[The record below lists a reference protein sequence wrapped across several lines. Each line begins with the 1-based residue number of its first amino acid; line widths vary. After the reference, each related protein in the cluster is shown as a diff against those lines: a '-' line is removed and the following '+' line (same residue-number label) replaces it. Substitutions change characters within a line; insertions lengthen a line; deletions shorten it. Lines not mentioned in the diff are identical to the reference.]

1 MKKERTLYLNTQ
13 PVYRLVK
20 IEDAN
25 NQDKSSSSVLYKER
39 IHCVGRIRR
48 CEVGNRMS
56 IHFIEDPNANPICLY
71 LNSSEVLKKEESGDS
86 LVVTTKNTVYTF
98 VKSERSLPS
107 LLDMPGKVIE
117 LYYTE
122 EGNTMAAGFFYS
134 EDMIIELEATEH
146 VGMFVD
152 SLLIHVNREAEGLV
166 PYCDIC
172 RYYLSTYSMRFYK
185 TIYQRDS
192 LIEDCTI
199 VIHNTTE
206 QDLSVSFEFG
216 ERAWY
221 IQPKETIIIPYASI
235 KREE

>member
-1 MKKERTLYLNTQ
+1 MKERKLYLNTQ

-20 IEDAN
+20 ITDCN
-25 NQDKSSSSVLYKER
+25 GLDKSNTNSLYQER
-39 IHCVGRIRR
+39 IQCVGRIRR
-48 CEVGNRMS
+48 CEVGKRMS
-56 IHFIEDPNANPICLY
+56 IHFIEDQDANPICLY
-71 LNSSEVLKKEESGDS
+71 LNSSEVLIKEELEDS

-98 VKSERSLPS
+98 VKTERTLPP
-107 LLDMPGKVIE
+107 LLNMQGNVIE

-122 EGNTMAAGFFYS
+122 EGNTMAAGFFYV
-134 EDMIIELEATEH
+134 EDMIIELEASEH
-146 VGMFVD
+146 IGMFVD
-152 SLLIHVNREAEGLV
+152 SLIIQVNREVEGIV
-166 PYCDIC
+166 PYWDIC
-172 RYYLSTYSMRFYK
+172 RYYLAPNSMRFYK

-206 QDLSVSFEFG
+206 ENVAVSFEFG

-221 IQPKETIIIPYASI
+221 ISPKETLAIPHKSI